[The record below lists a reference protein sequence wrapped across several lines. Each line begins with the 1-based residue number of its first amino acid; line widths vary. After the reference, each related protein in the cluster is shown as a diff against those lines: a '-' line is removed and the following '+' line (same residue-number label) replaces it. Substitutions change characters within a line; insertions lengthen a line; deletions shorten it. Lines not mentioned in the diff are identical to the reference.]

1 MPSRDY
7 TKEIGIPNHKKNL
20 PKPLAFAVLALVA
33 AGVSFGVAGIVSE
46 TREHAAAEH
55 AAKSGA
61 SQAPVVAPA
70 APAK

>member
-33 AGVSFGVAGIVSE
+33 VGVSFGVVGIVSE

-55 AAKSGA
+55 AAKGGA
-61 SQAPVVAPA
+61 AQAPAVAPVAPA
-70 APAK
+70 K